1 MARPEGIRED
11 VWSALRSAGLWRDAS
26 DEAVEWLAR
35 VATVAEYAKGDAIFR
50 EGTCPSQVAVIVS
63 GHVRGVHT
71 ADGRSVVLETNWPG
85 DVIGSV
91 AAFGEV
97 PFEADVEAAED
108 ATVALIPLGTIKD
121 LLATEPSVAM
131 SVISEMARRWVSAIS
146 VNKRNSSDVITR
158 VASYLAELP
167 RTRLGDAA
175 YAVEIPMARVELA
188 ALLGTTPE
196 TLSRA
201 FHTLQEE
208 GFVESHD
215 RMIIVPD
222 GETLAARSENER
234 PKAAG
239 AAGGAEARQ
248 ASKASSASAR
258 RKPLRATDRV
268 G

>member
-35 VATVAEYAKGDAIFR
+35 VATVAEYAKGDVIFQ

-71 ADGRSVVLETNWPG
+71 ADGHSVVLETSWPG
-85 DVIGSV
+85 DVMGSV
-91 AAFGEV
+91 AAFGEL
-97 PFEADVEAAED
+97 PFEADIEAAED

-131 SVISEMARRWVSAIS
+131 SVISEMARRWVSAVN
-146 VNKRNSSDVITR
+146 VNKRNSSDVVGR
-158 VASYLAELP
+158 VVSYLAELP
-167 RTRLGDAA
+167 RTRLGKAA

-201 FHTLQEE
+201 FRALQSE
-208 GFVESHD
+208 GLVESHD
-215 RMIIVPD
+215 RMIIVPN
-222 GETLAARSENER
+222 GEQLIARAENER
-234 PKAAG
+234 PKATV
-239 AAGGAEARQ
+239 AAV
-248 ASKASSASAR
+248 R
-258 RKPLRATDRV
+258 R
-268 G
+268 